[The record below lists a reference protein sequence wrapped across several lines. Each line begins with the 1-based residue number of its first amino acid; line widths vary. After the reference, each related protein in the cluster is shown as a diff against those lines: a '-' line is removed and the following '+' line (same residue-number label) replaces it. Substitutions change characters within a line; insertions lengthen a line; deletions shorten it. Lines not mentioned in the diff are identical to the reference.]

1 MEQNNITIDL
11 SKHLVIP
18 IKEPFDKKQLA
29 HFVADIFEYDK
40 GFQKVEH
47 QVFEGTFE
55 EFQKFAKGK
64 ENLQVIQV
72 NNDTVNYQEITTQP
86 YEQSKIEFGISK
98 YLQPSTDA
106 LIKMLIDAQIK
117 QEEAEIEKAKA
128 NLERDKKVIEEQL
141 SVIRDITLK

>member
-1 MEQNNITIDL
+1 MEANIIEVDL
-11 SKHLVIP
+11 NKNLIIP

-47 QVFEGTFE
+47 KLFEGTFE

-64 ENLQVIQV
+64 ENIQIVQV
-72 NNDTVNYQEITTQP
+72 NNGSVNYQEITNHP
-86 YEQSKIEFGISK
+86 YEQSKTEFGISK

-106 LIKMLIDAQIK
+106 LIKMLSEAQIK
-117 QEEAEIEKAKA
+117 QAEAEIENAKA
-128 NLERDKKVIEEQL
+128 NLELQKKAIEEQL
-141 SVIRDITLK
+141 SIIRDITLQ